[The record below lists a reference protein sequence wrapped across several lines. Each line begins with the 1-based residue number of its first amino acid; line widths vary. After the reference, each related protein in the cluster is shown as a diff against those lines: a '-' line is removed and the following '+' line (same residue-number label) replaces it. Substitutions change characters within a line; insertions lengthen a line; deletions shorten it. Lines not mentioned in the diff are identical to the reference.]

1 MRCLE
6 QRLALDENLVKV
18 VILHDVIEGTVD
30 HPTKLEKFCALSKE
44 AGRSAVEDQLA
55 TKVPGGLGCGP
66 HASWSG
72 FQVHEHGI
80 FIFFIFQRQPNFSG
94 LNPQYLNSQ
103 GTVTW
108 FWNLTVKLTE
118 RLCIYVNGS
127 APSVHS

>member
-18 VILHDVIEGTVD
+18 VILRDVIEGTVD

-72 FQVHEHGI
+72 FHKRLSC
-80 FIFFIFQRQPNFSG
+80 F
-94 LNPQYLNSQ
+94 YL
-103 GTVTW
+103 
-108 FWNLTVKLTE
+108 FLF
-118 RLCIYVNGS
+118 
-127 APSVHS
+127 